1 MAKKS
6 ANERTFQ
13 GELYR
18 IINKILAEKEDIK
31 FNKITQEE
39 NIGVGNARF
48 ADGLLYS
55 SIDKTKTILFEL
67 KNTSWDATDEQL
79 VLDAAQKAN
88 NKGYEYFV
96 TGTPRQLVIY
106 QTFMPGVLLIDR
118 KLKLYSI
125 SNAKKDDDVLLA
137 NYETTITPE
146 IIKFLTDLSNLVHG
160 VKDVAWDSIDRFFV
174 VKLSTFIMHASASM
188 QTPMYKKIN
197 NSNAFKRKL
206 KKYLKEQDIFNV
218 TLSFDYDDVFK
229 ISQLANYLLYLKIIF
244 YSYLQRELPKYGLK
258 PLTIPKDKDSL
269 NKILRSN
276 FDDVLD
282 WDYQSIF
289 QKTVLDEFEFENDF
303 LPELQIHVN
312 DFKNLDFRQL
322 NADII
327 GAIYNT
333 LIDNQEQH
341 DRGQH
346 FTNTNEVDIVNA
358 FCINKDTQFI
368 TDTSCGAGTF
378 LVRGYYFLKH
388 FNQNL
393 SHEEL
398 LERIWGVEIAPFPV
412 FLSTMNL
419 CLLNVKSED
428 NYPIIINNDFS
439 KISDKSYH
447 KNNFINK
454 SKLLEIKNFKEKKA
468 DIKIPK
474 FDACIGNPPYIQQEL
489 IENKD
494 YWNKIAEK
502 EWNINDI
509 YKINKQSDLYVYYLY
524 HTATFLKDGKRLG
537 YVISSSWLDV
547 SYGEGFQ
554 KFLLDNFKIIAIIDN
569 KKTRSFETASINTV
583 ILIIEK
589 CNNEQ
594 ERKQN
599 NIKFVRIYSDYD
611 NLIGKSDDKNR
622 AEKVISFTKKIE
634 DAKKT
639 IKTKDYFII
648 VKNQKELED
657 ETSFEG
663 NYFNN
668 KFGIKYFNGHW
679 GAKYLRAPEIYSK
692 IISEGNGKFIPLS
705 KIAST
710 KRGFTTGANDF
721 FYVAKVNYGI
731 KTGANDF
738 FYVKDET
745 ELTEKMSDSEYLLM
759 FGNKKEYHKNIWKN
773 HGWYYSKLTKQHHI
787 LDKKYLKPLFK
798 SQREAVNLDV
808 DINSLNNKVIICK
821 KNQKELAN
829 LRHKLL
835 NYITIAE
842 QQDIHKRPS
851 LESRNIWYNLEP
863 SAVIGDFIFPSKIG
877 EKYRLIDNRKSQ
889 VYCDKVN
896 YAIKVSEE
904 YKDYSDIIFLILNSQ
919 LFRYFVDLFAR
930 QLTGSQTLSDVDVNI
945 VEKTLIIRPELLEN
959 KKEELQEIY
968 NSLKSREQGTIF
980 EEIEQ
985 EDKKRL
991 DTIIFEALGLTENDR
1006 EELYRVAA
1014 KYIKDRKDKSNSIK
1028 TKNKKQ
1034 KLSYPDALKF
1044 IKDRFS
1050 EIRTYKSIVKGIE
1063 TIDYKIPEWKAKYPK
1078 DLSSENLFNIYNV
1091 YFESAKK
1098 QKKLSF
1104 ENIEQISLFRFL
1116 NETLDIKDKTI
1127 KIPKKQNDCIKILQ
1141 ILKYDFNENKSLIKN
1156 MLKANRSNA
1165 NYLSIY
1171 RDLLMQ

>member
-18 IINKILAEKEDIK
+18 IISKILVRKEDIK

-39 NIGVGNARF
+39 NIGVGKARF

-79 VLDAAQKAN
+79 VIDAAQKAYD
-88 NKGYEYFV
+88 KGYEYFV

-146 IIKFLTDLSNLVHG
+146 IIKFLTDLSNLAHG
-160 VKDVAWDSIDRFFV
+160 VKEVTWDSIDRFFV

-244 YSYLQRELPKYGLK
+244 YTYIQRDVPKLNLK
-258 PLTIPKDKDSL
+258 PISIPLDKNLL
-269 NKILRSN
+269 NKTLRSR
-276 FDDVLD
+276 FDDVLK

-289 QKTVLDEFEFENDF
+289 QETVLDEFEFENDF

-388 FNQNL
+388 FHPKL

-398 LERIWGVEIAPFPV
+398 LERIWGIEIAPFPV

-419 CLLNVKSED
+419 CLLNVKSID
-428 NYPIIINNDFS
+428 NYPIIINSDFS
-439 KISDKSYH
+439 EISGNSYH
-447 KNNFINK
+447 RFNFINK
-454 SKLLEIKNFKEKKA
+454 SKSLKVKNLQGTQA
-468 DIKIPK
+468 DVQIPD
-474 FDACIGNPPYIQQEL
+474 FDACIGNPPYIRQEL
-489 IENKD
+489 IENKA
-494 YWNKIAEK
+494 YWNKLAIN
-502 EWNINDI
+502 EWNVD
-509 YKINKQSDLYVYYLY
+509 KINKQSDLYVYYLY
-524 HTATFLKDGKRLG
+524 HTAAFLKEGKRLG

-589 CNNEQ
+589 CSNEQ

-599 NIKFVRIYSDYD
+599 NIKFVRIYSAYE
-611 NLIGKSDDKNR
+611 NFIGKSDDKNR
-622 AEKVISFTKKIE
+622 AGKVINFIKKIE
-634 DAKKT
+634 SAKKT

-648 VKNQKELED
+648 VKNQKELEE
-657 ETSFEG
+657 ETTFEG
-663 NYFNN
+663 
-668 KFGIKYFNGHW
+668 KYFNGHW
-679 GAKYLRAPEIYSK
+679 GAKLLRAPEIYSK
-692 IISEGNGKFIPLS
+692 IIGVGNGKFVPLS

-745 ELTEKMSDSEYLLM
+745 ELTEKMSDSEYLLI

-821 KNQKELAN
+821 KTQKNLAAFKS
-829 LRHKLL
+829 KLL
-835 NYITIAE
+835 SYITIAE

-863 SAVIGDFIFPSKIG
+863 SAVVGDFIFPSKIG

-904 YKDYSDIIFLILNSQ
+904 YKEYSDIIFLILNSQ

-945 VEKTLIIRPELLEN
+945 VEKTLIIKPELLEN
-959 KKEELQEIY
+959 KKEELQKIY

-1006 EELYRVAA
+1006 EEFYRVAA

-1063 TIDYKIPEWKAKYPK
+1063 TTDYKIPEWKAKYPK
-1078 DLSSENLFNIYNV
+1078 DLNSENIFNIYNV
-1091 YFESAKK
+1091 YFQSANK

-1104 ENIEQISLFRFL
+1104 ENIEQVTLFRFL

-1127 KIPKKQNDCIKILQ
+1127 KIPKKQNVCIEILQ
-1141 ILKYDFNENKSLIKN
+1141 ILKEDFNENKSLIKN